1 MRSHRGWRGAWCIGL
16 SWAGL
21 SGALFA
27 SAGCNNEV
35 RETPPPLCTLAR
47 EDTDEA
53 RRRDPDNAELLRLM
67 LGESARVDSRAPD
80 TECSGQRT
88 VAEHNE
94 CDGEQD
100 SLPTVT
106 ITDAEIITR
115 RLTDDRQIVWVITR
129 SNGVE
134 GEGPIAIVERRE
146 RGLVAK
152 TQGVLRADLGRPR
165 FRLAS
170 NDRVLVAES
179 ERCRDANDPATCDRT
194 AQLLVRNGNR
204 WEREPVRHHETG
216 RCITPS
222 SIALS
227 RTTTSTLA
235 NGWERTFLLSASWED
250 SSGGIVVHETVSVRD
265 RDPRS
270 PVVPPRPFRDVSSDR
285 TLTLGSGFTGEDQ
298 PLLERTL
305 VELGSVHAPER
316 EGDEG

>member
-1 MRSHRGWRGAWCIGL
+1 MRSQRGWRGATCAI
-16 SWAGL
+16 GL
-21 SGALFA
+21 SGALVA

-53 RRRDPDNAELLRLM
+53 RRRSPDNAELLHLM
-67 LGESARVDSRAPD
+67 LGPSARVDGRAPD
-80 TECSGQRT
+80 TECSGSTT
-88 VAEHNE
+88 VAEHTE
-94 CDGEQD
+94 CDPDQS
-100 SLPTVT
+100 SLPSIT

-115 RLTDDRQIVWVITR
+115 RLTDDRQIVWIITR
-129 SNGVE
+129 SDGVE

-152 TQGVLRADLGRPR
+152 TQGILRADRGRPR
-165 FRLAS
+165 FRLAA

-179 ERCRDANDPATCDRT
+179 ERCRDENDPASCDRT

-204 WEREPVRHHETG
+204 WEREPVRHRETG
-216 RCITPS
+216 RCITPP

-250 SSGGIVVHETVSVRD
+250 SSGGLVVHETVSVHD
-265 RDPRS
+265 RDPRA

-285 TLTLGSGFTGEDQ
+285 TLTLGSGFTGEDV
-298 PLLERTL
+298 PLLQRTL
-305 VELGSVHAPER
+305 IDLGSVAVPP
-316 EGDEG
+316 EGDER

>member
-1 MRSHRGWRGAWCIGL
+1 MRSHRGWRGAWCAI
-16 SWAGL
+16 GL
-21 SGALFA
+21 SGALV
-27 SAGCNNEV
+27 AGCNNEV

-47 EDTDEA
+47 PDTDEA
-53 RRRDPDNAELLRLM
+53 RRRTPDNEELLHLM
-67 LGESARVDSRAPD
+67 LGESARVDGRAPES
-80 TECSGQRT
+80 ECSGHTT
-88 VAEHNE
+88 VAEHTE
-94 CDGEQD
+94 CDGEQS

-115 RLTDDRQIVWVITR
+115 RLTDDRQIVWIITR
-129 SNGVE
+129 SDGVE
-134 GEGPIAIVERRE
+134 GEGPVAIVERRE

-152 TQGVLRADLGRPR
+152 TQGILRADRGRPR
-165 FRLAS
+165 FRLAAD
-170 NDRVLVAES
+170 DRMLIVES

-194 AQLLVRNGNR
+194 AQLLVRNSNR
-204 WEREPVRHHETG
+204 WEREPVRHFETG
-216 RCITPS
+216 RCITPP

-250 SSGGIVVHETVSVRD
+250 SSGGIVVHETVSVHD

-285 TLTLGSGFTGEDQ
+285 TLTLGSGITGEVV

-305 VELGSVHAPER
+305 IELGSVHAPE
-316 EGDEG
+316 GDER